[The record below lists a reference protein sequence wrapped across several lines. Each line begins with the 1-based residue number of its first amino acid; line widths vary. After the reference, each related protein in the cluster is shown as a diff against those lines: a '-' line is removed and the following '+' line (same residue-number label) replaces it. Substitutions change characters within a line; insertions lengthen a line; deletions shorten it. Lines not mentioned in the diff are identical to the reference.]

1 MPPHSG
7 VVLTPQLQS
16 EGPRVLTPVASAAP
30 QGPPRRALVCLAG
43 QSFFFL
49 KKKTQTFIMVK
60 LTLFKASDLITFDL
74 CP

>member
-1 MPPHSG
+1 MPPRSG

-43 QSFFFL
+43 QSFFFF
-49 KKKTQTFIMVK
+49 KKKKQTFIMVK